1 MNNVQASDKPSPYW
15 PWLVLCVVIL
25 VLDQSS
31 KHWIKENF
39 LLGQSSPL
47 LEVLNVVRAHNTGA
61 AFSFLASDEG
71 WQRWF
76 FSVLGCAAAA
86 ILFWIIKTHA
96 SQKVFCLAL
105 SLIMAGAM
113 GNVIDRLLYGYVI
126 DFLDFH
132 WAQAHFAAFNLAD
145 SAITGGA
152 ILLIFEE
159 FFKKSPPTQD
169 TNTPQA

>member
-1 MNNVQASDKPSPYW
+1 MNPVQESPKPSPYW
-15 PWLVLCVVIL
+15 PWLALCVVIL
-25 VLDQSS
+25 VLDQWS
-31 KHWIKENF
+31 KYWIKENF
-39 LLGQSSPL
+39 LLGQSTPV
-47 LEVLNVVRAHNTGA
+47 LEILNFVRAHNTGA

-76 FSVLGCAAAA
+76 FSLLGCTAAA

-105 SLIMAGAM
+105 SLIMAGAL

-132 WAQAHFAAFNLAD
+132 WAQNHFAAFNLAD

-152 ILLIFEE
+152 ILLILEE
-159 FFKKSPPTQD
+159 FLKKPVAPTPEQS
-169 TNTPQA
+169 NS